1 MFARTVIWYNI
12 YSMVQLARLK
22 AADFLNMIADKV
34 FEEKANFLLDKVL
47 ERGKEVLS
55 VALPIPQ
62 RAEPANRLFTKIISI
77 LSSID
82 PTADTERTQLLINYT
97 ISFGS
102 SEENRQILKDWY

>member
-1 MFARTVIWYNI
+1 
-12 YSMVQLARLK
+12 
-22 AADFLNMIADKV
+22 
-34 FEEKANFLLDKVL
+34 LDKVL
-47 ERGKEVLS
+47 ERGKQVLS

-82 PTADTERTQLLINYT
+82 PAADTERTQLLINYS

-102 SEENRQILKDWY
+102 SEENRQILKDWYEGNSQTLAHLTLNMDQKWSIVESILKMSGIKAD